1 MFKNRYNL
9 SRKFGAVVAL
19 TAPVA
24 AFATT
29 TTPTTAQALASGISW
44 ADATA
49 AVLVGSAA
57 IIAFRVLTTAADIV
71 LQRIG
76 KAKGG

>member
-9 SRKFGAVVAL
+9 ARKFGAVVAL

-24 AFATT
+24 AFATS
-29 TTPTTAQALASGISW
+29 TPTTAQALASGISW

-49 AVLVGSAA
+49 AVLIGTAA
-57 IIAFRVLTTAADIV
+57 IITFRVLTVAADIV
-71 LQRIG
+71 LSRIG
-76 KAKGG
+76 KAKPN

>member
-9 SRKFGAVVAL
+9 ARKFGAVVAL

-24 AFATT
+24 AFATS
-29 TTPTTAQALASGISW
+29 TPTTAQALASGISW

-49 AVLVGSAA
+49 AVLIGTAA
-57 IIAFRVLTTAADIV
+57 IITFRVLTTAADIV
-71 LQRIG
+71 LARIG
-76 KAKGG
+76 KAKAN

>member
-9 SRKFGAVVAL
+9 ARKFGAVVAL

-24 AFATT
+24 AFATS
-29 TTPTTAQALASGISW
+29 TPTTAQALAAGISW

-49 AVLVGSAA
+49 AILVGTAA
-57 IIAFRVLTTAADIV
+57 IISVRVLTTAADIV
-71 LQRIG
+71 LRRIS
-76 KAKGG
+76 KANGG